1 MGHQPRTPQSRRRS
15 IARARAVLIAGA
27 AALLA
32 GQGVALASPGGPGAQ
47 PPQPTISEYSTQMA
61 RPLTA
66 AELARGAA
74 KEAEAQAHWRDVQK
88 KRQGA
93 TPYATANDLGV
104 GYQGQINYYYCGP
117 ATTAMIAGSIGDGWG
132 GTATQ
137 QQNAAANLLAT
148 TASGGTAWYGSDNVP
163 NYPYGS
169 WYRSRT
175 P

>member
-1 MGHQPRTPQSRRRS
+1 
-15 IARARAVLIAGA
+15 
-27 AALLA
+27 
-32 GQGVALASPGGPGAQ
+32 
-47 PPQPTISEYSTQMA
+47 MA

-74 KEAEAQAHWRDVQK
+74 KEAKAQAHWRDVQK

-93 TPYATANDLGV
+93 TPYATANDLSV

-117 ATTAMIAGSIGDGWG
+117 ATTAMIAAFIGDGWS

-169 WYRSRT
+169 WYPVADTLNYQIYERTGGGGTTRSRSPAPRRRRT
-175 P
+175 TRTTRRTSPSTSTTTTQWR